1 MLGRVAAHT
10 ERSRSP
16 AYTLL
21 LAIAADPEQAAQ
33 ALAEGAD
40 LVDTTAA
47 TPESLAVIRASPAGP
62 LLWTGSPA
70 DPVDADQLAAD
81 GTGAGRTEA
90 DGMEA
95 RVVAVAAI
103 STWLG
108 APVIRTRHT
117 RAVRR
122 AIDMTASIAG
132 RRPPALTIRGLA

>member
-1 MLGRVAAHT
+1 MTPRRAHRNIRPKPLHPKT
-10 ERSRSP
+10 QPP
-16 AYTLL
+16 A
-21 LAIAADPEQAAQ
+21 PPP
-33 ALAEGAD
+33 
-40 LVDTTAA
+40 V
-47 TPESLAVIRASPAGP
+47 SLAGTRAPRAGP
-62 LLWTGSPA
+62 LLGTGSPA

-81 GTGAGRTEA
+81 GTEAGRTEA